1 MSVYILDHKVRDS
14 RILKQR
20 RVVYPPTEEEAIS
33 TDMQEV
39 DTTVQDDI
47 DLSISGPI
55 TIILPKGIEMEGI
68 TSEEGELQQR
78 QKMVDRNHL
87 PGSTW

>member
-1 MSVYILDHKVRDS
+1 
-14 RILKQR
+14 
-20 RVVYPPTEEEAIS
+20 
-33 TDMQEV
+33 MQEA

-68 TSEEGELQQR
+68 TSEEGRIVTETEDGR
-78 QKMVDRNHL
+78 QKITYR
-87 PGSTW
+87 STW

>member
-1 MSVYILDHKVRDS
+1 MTAGYSSNGGL
-14 RILKQR
+14 
-20 RVVYPPTEEEAIS
+20 VYPPTEEEAIS

-68 TSEEGELQQR
+68 TSEEGRITTETEDGR
-78 QKMVDRNHL
+78 QKITYLVPPVILMM
-87 PGSTW
+87 